1 MRALRACLSNEDNKV
16 MFASVSKLEFLGLDT
31 RHKRV
36 HTYHTHTHAHTRT
49 HTHTHAHTAA
59 LLRHSSSVDADLQ
72 LGAVGKV
79 ASKYNNKNTEKYRLI
94 LLLQYPTISSH
105 VVYLVPMIVPKMPAK
120 IVKMCV
126 STSSHSIQDL
136 RVRVCKR
143 ADFFYY

>member
-1 MRALRACLSNEDNKV
+1 MRALRACLSNVDIKV
-16 MFASVSKLEFLGLDT
+16 MFSFVPKLEFLEDLDTRHKRVNTHARTHTHTHTQLRILKGLDT

-36 HTYHTHTHAHTRT
+36 HTYHA
-49 HTHTHAHTAA
+49 HTHTHTAA

-105 VVYLVPMIVPKMPAK
+105 IEP
-120 IVKMCV
+120 
-126 STSSHSIQDL
+126 
-136 RVRVCKR
+136 
-143 ADFFYY
+143 